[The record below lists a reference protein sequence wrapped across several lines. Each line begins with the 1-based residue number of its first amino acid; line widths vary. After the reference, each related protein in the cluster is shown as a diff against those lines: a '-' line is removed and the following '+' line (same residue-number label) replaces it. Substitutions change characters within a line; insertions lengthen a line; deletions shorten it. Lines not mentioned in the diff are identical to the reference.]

1 MRRCIGLAVA
11 ALSLAACKAPPTRPA
26 APLPSLTIA
35 QLAAVVAA
43 DARRSD
49 AEGGSKIRDQLAAD
63 AGRNAQACVER
74 APRAAACLYYDGIA
88 LGLRARAHPLQA
100 NEALKAMLELLG
112 RAEAADPEY
121 DQAGPARVRALVLVR
136 APAWPLGPGD
146 AEAGLASARRAVAL
160 RPQYPPNV
168 LALAEA
174 LAKTGDTHGA
184 EESYRRARDLSA
196 ALPPG
201 SDRDDWLHEADQA
214 LRRTPSH

>member
-1 MRRCIGLAVA
+1 MTLE
-11 ALSLAACKAPPTRPA
+11 
-26 APLPSLTIA
+26 
-35 QLAAVVAA
+35 QLAAAVAA

-49 AEGGSKIRDQLAAD
+49 AEGDAKIRVQLAAD
-63 AGRNAQACVER
+63 AGRDAQACLER
-74 APRAAACLYYDGIA
+74 APRAVACLYYEGIA
-88 LGLRARAHPLQA
+88 LGLKARAHPLQA

-121 DQAGPARVRALVLVR
+121 DQAGPARVQALVLVR

-160 RPQYPPNV
+160 RPDYPPNV

-184 EESYRRARDLSA
+184 KESYRRARDLSE

-201 SDRDDWLHEADQA
+201 SDRDDWLREAEQA
-214 LRRTPSH
+214 LGRMASH

>member
-1 MRRCIGLAVA
+1 MKRCVGVVVA

-26 APLPSLTIA
+26 GPLPSVTVE
-35 QLAAVVAA
+35 QLAAAVAA

-49 AEGGSKIRDQLAAD
+49 SERDSKIRDQLAAD
-63 AGRNAQACVER
+63 AGRDAQACLER
-74 APRAAACLYYDGIA
+74 APQAAACLYYDGIA
-88 LGLRARAHPLQA
+88 QGLRARAHPLQA
-100 NEALKAMLELLG
+100 NEALKIMLEMLG

-121 DQAGPARVRALVLVR
+121 DQAGPARVQALVLVK

-184 EESYRRARDLSA
+184 AESYRRARALSET
-196 ALPPG
+196 LPPG
-201 SDRDDWLHEADQA
+201 PDRDDWLHEADQA
-214 LRRTPSH
+214 LSRIGSH